1 MTEQKVDKQIEV
13 AGELAGRMFGKAGG
27 DTDDYYFWL
36 VTGQLP
42 ENASDFSEDDLDRVI
57 AEYKEYSGQA

>member
-1 MTEQKVDKQIEV
+1 MTEQKVDKQIEI
-13 AGELAGRMFGKAGG
+13 AEELAERMSDKIGG

-42 ENASDFSEDDLDRVI
+42 ESADDFSEEDMDRVI
-57 AEYKEYSGQA
+57 AEYKEYSGQV